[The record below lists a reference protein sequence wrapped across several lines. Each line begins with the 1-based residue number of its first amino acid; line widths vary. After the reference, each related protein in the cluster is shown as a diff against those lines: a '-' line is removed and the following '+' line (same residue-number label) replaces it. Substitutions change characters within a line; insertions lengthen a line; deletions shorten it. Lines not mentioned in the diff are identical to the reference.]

1 MKPPRR
7 LGLKTLSVLSVCLRL
22 ALVIPYPLA
31 AQSAASGRAGSLA
44 GIWENRSRFVQFSD
58 TEGMRIVLKPYYGFV
73 YEDTGW
79 IPAAVTGADGA
90 ASPDSATGGVSLISV
105 RYSGEKTDA
114 EVPAALLGDGLWFR
128 FFSRLDRVPPAH
140 SGSAGTDAAAADATN
155 AANAALAARLSG
167 FWRAAGATDAMRLY
181 RGEPAED
188 FYTYYFAGDRYW
200 RIRFWATDARKRDV
214 LAHFPGSDGVDIPI
228 PKFLEIAG
236 ALYTCV
242 TGTGTLVRN
251 YEAGSWSLADG
262 KMTFAPDRIVYP
274 GTAAEYRNPAR
285 VTVSADGAV
294 LAFGEPWLTRS
305 KITDLDAEIT
315 AHNGLRR
322 PPREPL
328 LEFMDLDFRWED
340 IERIRNHG
348 MEP

>member
-1 MKPPRR
+1 M
-7 LGLKTLSVLSVCLRL
+7 
-22 ALVIPYPLA
+22 
-31 AQSAASGRAGSLA
+31 
-44 GIWENRSRFVQFSD
+44 QFSD

-90 ASPDSATGGVSLISV
+90 AAPDSATGGVSLISV
-105 RYSGEKTDA
+105 RYSGEKNDA

-128 FFSRLDRVPPAH
+128 FLSRLDRVPPAQ
-140 SGSAGTDAAAADATN
+140 GDSAGTQAALTATDAVLTAGAAANAVSADAAAAE
-155 AANAALAARLSG
+155 LAARLWG

-181 RGEPAED
+181 RSEPAED
-188 FYTYYFAGDRYW
+188 FYTYYFAGNRYW
-200 RIRFWATDARKRDV
+200 RIRYWATDARKRDI
-214 LAHFPGSDGVDIPI
+214 LAHFAGTDGIDVPI

-236 ALYTCV
+236 TLYTCV

-251 YEAGSWSLADG
+251 YEAGSWSLSDG
-262 KMTFAPDRIVYP
+262 KMAFAPDRIVYP
-274 GTAAEYRNPAR
+274 GTAAEYRSPAR
-285 VTVSADGAV
+285 VTVSADGAT
-294 LAFGEPWLTRS
+294 LAFGDPWLTRS
-305 KITDLDAEIT
+305 AITDLDAEIT

-328 LEFMDLDFRWED
+328 LEFMDLDFRWDD

-348 MEP
+348 DPPGQ